1 MRQRSEDADRM
12 MVVSVGDTFDE
23 NCHLRLYYA
32 PSARG
37 YRGHE
42 FLGLYTRKAVRAVG
56 EIEDVIT
63 ADLRDGRLV
72 VHASRSGVGKLSPE
86 QESRIRTAMEQATEH
101 GWDITTGHN
110 FFLVHQFIDTN
121 FPKMSHGGLRAK
133 RYFNLREELG
143 TVPTDAV
150 TVAAKLVR
158 HSWE

>member
-1 MRQRSEDADRM
+1 M

-23 NCHLRLYYA
+23 NLHLRLYYA

-63 ADLRDGRLV
+63 ADLRGDRLV
-72 VHASRSGVGKLSPE
+72 VHASRSGVGQVSPE
-86 QESRIRTAMEQATEH
+86 QEARIRTAMEQATEH

-110 FFLVHQFIDTN
+110 FFLVRQFVDTD
-121 FPKMSHGGLRAK
+121 FAKSSYGGLRAK

-143 TVPTDAV
+143 TIPTDAA
-150 TVAAKLVR
+150 TVAAQLAH